1 MTMIEKFKRW
11 AKRRHRNEWVRMVA
25 EFHEAFGVAERQ
37 HPGWP
42 TSERRDLRYK
52 LIHEEVVNE
61 LLPALRRNDIIEI
74 ADGAADAIVVIIGTC
89 LEYGVPIERV
99 FAEVMRANMSKL
111 GPDGRPIYRE
121 DGKVLKG
128 PNYTPPNIS
137 GVLWKWPAP

>member
-1 MTMIEKFKRW
+1 MELIRKLKSWM
-11 AKRRHRNEWVRMVA
+11 KRRRRNEWVRMVA
-25 EFHEAFGVAERQ
+25 EFHDAFDVEERTR
-37 HPGWP
+37 PGWP
-42 TSERRDLRYK
+42 TAERRDLRHA

-61 LLPALRRNDIIEI
+61 LLPAIRGGDIVEI

-89 LEYGVPIERV
+89 LEYGIPIERV

-111 GPDGRPIYRE
+111 GVDGKPIYRE

-128 PNYTPPNIS
+128 PNYTPPDIS